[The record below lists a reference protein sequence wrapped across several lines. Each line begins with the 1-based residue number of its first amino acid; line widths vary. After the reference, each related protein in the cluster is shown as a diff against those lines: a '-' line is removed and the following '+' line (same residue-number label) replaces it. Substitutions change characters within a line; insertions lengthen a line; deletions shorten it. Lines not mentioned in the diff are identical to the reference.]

1 MHNLYDKDFYVTE
14 NSFYSCMNDFFHRI
28 YFIQHLYFWM
38 GKKGK
43 KMNVEINQH
52 SHTFKKKSQFGGDLK
67 LYQYYITHTV
77 IVYYLYLHCML
88 EELQRFGDL

>member
-1 MHNLYDKDFYVTE
+1 
-14 NSFYSCMNDFFHRI
+14 
-28 YFIQHLYFWM
+28 
-38 GKKGK
+38 
-43 KMNVEINQH
+43 MNVEINQH

-77 IVYYLYLHCML
+77 IAYYLYLHCML

>member
-1 MHNLYDKDFYVTE
+1 MTFSTGFILYNTCTFE
-14 NSFYSCMNDFFHRI
+14 
-28 YFIQHLYFWM
+28 W

-52 SHTFKKKSQFGGDLK
+52 SHTLKKKSQFGGDLK